1 MYLRPIVNILICF
14 FLIISLQAFVIKQDI
29 SVVPFAE
36 QPNSYDVTKLLLL
49 SVSKNIGNDLIV
61 SSQWQAEK
69 VIPIASPSEKEKFPK
84 EFIQIFPPNITIEE
98 LAYSF
103 LLQGGSTKPE
113 TLRYKYIDTLTV
125 RGFWQKAAFSELLR
139 LVQVSKASELVIK
152 VKGWK
157 DNTVTTDYDDPIKEN
172 YSLYKL
178 QTQLIPGDNKIYFS
192 SGGNKAKAVM
202 FRTTQLAESKPVA
215 DRSERFHNSEYEQN
229 CTSCHDGLPSG
240 NGGEDITAD
249 CLSCHKAFTQSSNV
263 HGPVEMKECSSCHS
277 WSKENKAVVVEKGV
291 PGVCADCHSEVTDL
305 AEKSKFPHA
314 VGSDCLSCH
323 SPHSS
328 NETKLLKDK
337 VYNTC
342 ILCHDKY
349 GLNHPVSNHPGRFKS
364 VSETD
369 KTEIS
374 CVSCH
379 NPHGSDN
386 KAMMKVAGGR
396 MAICLNCHN
405 K

>member
-1 MYLRPIVNILICF
+1 MFRRPLINLFACLLL
-14 FLIISLQAFVIKQDI
+14 LIGLLAFVIKPDI

-36 QPNSYDVTKLLLL
+36 QPNSYDATKLFLL
-49 SVSKNIGNDLIV
+49 SVSKNNGSELVV
-61 SSQWQAEK
+61 SSQWQIEK
-69 VIPIASPSEKEKFPK
+69 VIAIASPAEKEKFPR
-84 EFIQIFPPNITIEE
+84 EFIQIFPQNTAIEE
-98 LAYSF
+98 ISYSF
-103 LLQGGSTKPE
+103 ILQGGSTKPE
-113 TLRYKYIDTLTV
+113 TLRYMYIDTITV
-125 RGFWQKAAFSELLR
+125 RGFWQKPAFSELLR
-139 LVQVSKASELVIK
+139 LVQVSKASELVIN

-157 DNTVTTDYDDPIKEN
+157 DNTVTTDYDDPLKEN

-178 QTQLIPGDNKIYFS
+178 QTQLIPGENKIYFTS
-192 SGGNKAKAVM
+192 PGNKAKAVL

-215 DRSERFHNSEYEQN
+215 DRSDRFHNSEFEQS

-240 NGGEDITAD
+240 DGGENMTAD
-249 CLSCHKAFTQSSNV
+249 CNSCHKAFAQSSKV
-263 HGPVEMKECSSCHS
+263 HGPVEMKECVTCHA
-277 WSKENKAVVVEKGV
+277 WSKKSKAVVVEKGV
-291 PGVCADCHSEVTDL
+291 PGVCADCHSDVTDS
-305 AEKSKFPHA
+305 AEKAKYPHA
-314 VGSDCLSCH
+314 VGNDCLTCH

-328 NETKLLKDK
+328 NEKKLLKDK

-342 ILCHDKY
+342 ISCHDKY
-349 GLNHPVSNHPGRFKS
+349 GRNHPVNNHPSRFKS
-364 VSETD
+364 VSD
-369 KTEIS
+369 NSKSEIS